1 MSFDSAT
8 VQKIARLA
16 RIAISDDEAEKL
28 QGELSA
34 ILGWVEMLNEVD
46 VEGVP
51 PMTSVTPMSL
61 KKRQDSVTDGGYP
74 EKITANAPETEDHFF
89 VVPKVVE

>member
-16 RIAISDDEAEKL
+16 RISISDDEAEKL

-51 PMTSVTPMSL
+51 PMTSVIPMSL
-61 KKRQDSVTDGGYP
+61 KRRQDKVTDGGYP
-74 EKITANAPETEDHFF
+74 DKVTANAPETEDHFF